1 MKKLM
6 LYLTIVCLIFIISG
20 CKPNI
25 SELLPNEQLA
35 VEAIRQFNNKGGTFK
50 GENLVVVCEAESMIA
65 GNKVSCVYM
74 PDYDA
79 VYYCSDF
86 YSENE
91 IEKTAVVVQDKLNSV
106 NMNDYDNLDDYF
118 EDYDKIRDG
127 ISDTDFDIYYIYARV
142 VCGYHIDADI
152 YNTNITLVEFETIKA
167 YI

>member
-1 MKKLM
+1 MKRLM
-6 LYLTIVCLIFIISG
+6 LCLTIFCFISIMSG

-25 SELLPNEQLA
+25 SELPLNEQLA

-65 GNKVSCVYM
+65 DNKVSCVYM
-74 PDYDA
+74 PDYDV
-79 VYYCSDF
+79 VYYHSDF

-91 IEKTAVVVQDKLNSV
+91 MEKTATVVKDKLNSV

-118 EDYDKIRDG
+118 EDYDKIRDK
-127 ISDTDFDIYYIYARV
+127 ISDTDFDVYYIYARV

-152 YNTNITLVEFETIKA
+152 YNTNITLVEYETIKS